1 MTSYRDS
8 NRLILSLLLLALW
21 PANGFSQQ
29 PQTKRPL
36 TENEDPLLI
45 GKRNINKQQINFY
58 STEKEIALGRQL
70 AAEIEQQS
78 RLVDDA
84 GVTDYLA
91 KLGRNLALHSDSAIP
106 VTIKLVDSEEVSAAA
121 LPGGF
126 LYVNLGLMRAVETE
140 SELAAVI
147 AHLIAHVAAR
157 HGIEFG
163 SKTELSGITAFRQVI
178 FTEKQYGGLSASQDR
193 FSITVLAFRR
203 KAEAEADALGAQY
216 AWAAGYD
223 SAGLIKFYEKN
234 SQSTMSS
241 ARIFSPHPL
250 LSERIS
256 KLKELIARFPDREKH
271 IINTEEFDRVKAR
284 LPESKCTREKN
295 QPIRRQ

>member
-1 MTSYRDS
+1 MSCRNS
-8 NRLILSLLLLALW
+8 NALILSLLLLALW

-45 GKRNINKQQINFY
+45 GKRNINRQQINFY
-58 STEKEIALGRQL
+58 SAEKEIALGRQL

-78 RLVDDA
+78 RLVDDV
-84 GVTDYLA
+84 GVNDYLA
-91 KLGRNLALHSDSAIP
+91 KLGRNLADHSDATVP
-106 VTIKLVDSEEVSAAA
+106 MTIKVIDSEEMSAVA

-157 HGIEFG
+157 HGVEFA
-163 SKTELSGITAFRQVI
+163 SKADLTGKAVFRQVV
-178 FTEKQYGGLSASQDR
+178 FAERRDSGLNPSQEVD
-193 FSITVLAFRR
+193 SIAVLAFRR
-203 KAEAEADALGAQY
+203 KAELEADALGAQY

-223 SAGLIKFYEKN
+223 LNGLIKFYEKAG
-234 SQSTMSS
+234 QSEMGG
-241 ARIFSPHPL
+241 ARIFSPYPL
-250 LSERIS
+250 PSERIS
-256 KLKELIARFPDREKH
+256 KVKELIERFPEREKQ
-271 IINTEEFDRVKAR
+271 ITNTEEFGRVKAR
-284 LPESKCTREKN
+284 LPEMKSVREKN
-295 QPIRRQ
+295 QLFRRQ

>member
-1 MTSYRDS
+1 MMSYRYS
-8 NRLILSLLLLALW
+8 NALILSLLLLALW
-21 PANGFSQQ
+21 SANGFSQQ

-45 GKRNINKQQINFY
+45 GKRNINKQQINIY

-84 GVTDYLA
+84 GVADYLA
-91 KLGRNLALHSDSAIP
+91 NLCRNLALHSDAAIP
-106 VTIKLVDSEEVSAAA
+106 VTIKVVDSEEVSAVA

-126 LYVNLGLMRAVETE
+126 LYINLGLMRVVETE

-157 HGIEFG
+157 HGGEFASKAELLGHAAFQQVVLAEKLDG
-163 SKTELSGITAFRQVI
+163 S
-178 FTEKQYGGLSASQDR
+178 LSASQDR
-193 FSITVLAFRR
+193 VSIAVLAFRR

-223 SAGLIKFYEKN
+223 LNGLIKFYEKA
-234 SQSTMSS
+234 SQSEMGG
-241 ARIFSPHPL
+241 ARIFSPYPL
-250 LSERIS
+250 PSERIS
-256 KLKELIARFPDREKH
+256 KVKELIERFPEREKQ
-271 IINTEEFDRVKAR
+271 IVNTEDFDRVKAR
-284 LPESKCTREKN
+284 LPLEPPKN
-295 QPIRRQ
+295 QPFRRR

>member
-1 MTSYRDS
+1 MTSFRDS
-8 NRLILSLLLLALW
+8 NWLILSLLLLALW

-58 STEKEIALGRQL
+58 STEKEIALGSQL
-70 AAEIEQQS
+70 TAEFERQS

-106 VTIKLVDSEEVSAAA
+106 VTIKLVDSEEVSAVS

-147 AHLIAHVAAR
+147 AHLIAHLAAR
-157 HGIEFG
+157 HGVEFA
-163 SKTELSGITAFRQVI
+163 SKAEVSGISALRQVI
-178 FTEKQYGGLSASQDR
+178 LTEKQDGGLSASQDR
-193 FSITVLAFRR
+193 VSIAVLGFRR

-216 AWAAGYD
+216 VWAAGYD
-223 SAGLIKFYEKN
+223 SAGLIRFYEKN
-234 SQSTMSS
+234 SQSPVSS

-284 LPESKCTREKN
+284 LPESKSTR
-295 QPIRRQ
+295 